1 METKD
6 LESYYPGYDEYLEQ
20 KKEENTEEDVDN
32 YVDEMRLRES
42 EN

>member
-20 KKEENTEEDVDN
+20 KKEENIEENVDN

>member
-1 METKD
+1 METKN
-6 LESYYPGYDEYLEQ
+6 LESYYPGCDEYLEP
-20 KKEENTEEDVDN
+20 KEEENTEEDVDN

>member
-6 LESYYPGYDEYLEQ
+6 LESYYPGYDECLEP
-20 KKEENTEEDVDN
+20 KEEENTEEDVDN

>member
-1 METKD
+1 METKN
-6 LESYYPGYDEYLEQ
+6 LESYYPGYDEYLEP
-20 KKEENTEEDVDN
+20 KEEENAEEDVDN

>member
-6 LESYYPGYDEYLEQ
+6 LESYYPGYDEYLEL
-20 KKEENTEEDVDN
+20 KEEENTEEDADN
-32 YVDEMRLRES
+32 YVDEMRSRES

>member
-1 METKD
+1 METRD

-20 KKEENTEEDVDN
+20 KEEENIEEDVDK
-32 YVDEMRLRES
+32 YVDEMRLREN

>member
-1 METKD
+1 METRD
-6 LESYYPGYDEYLEQ
+6 LESYYPGYDEHPEQ
-20 KKEENTEEDVDN
+20 KEEENIEEDVDN

>member
-6 LESYYPGYDEYLEQ
+6 LESYYPGYDEYLES
-20 KKEENTEEDVDN
+20 KEKENIEEDVDN
-32 YVDEMRLRES
+32 YVDEMRLRKS

>member
-6 LESYYPGYDEYLEQ
+6 LESYYPGYDKYLEP
-20 KKEENTEEDVDN
+20 KEKENIEEDVDN

>member
-20 KKEENTEEDVDN
+20 KEEENIDN

>member
-6 LESYYPGYDEYLEQ
+6 LESYQPGYDEYLESKQ
-20 KKEENTEEDVDN
+20 KENIEEDVDN

>member
-6 LESYYPGYDEYLEQ
+6 LESYYPGYDEYLEP
-20 KKEENTEEDVDN
+20 KEKEIIEEDADN

>member
-6 LESYYPGYDEYLEQ
+6 LESYYPGYDEYLEP
-20 KKEENTEEDVDN
+20 KEKENIEEDVDN
-32 YVDEMRLRES
+32 CDDEMRLRES

>member
-1 METKD
+1 METKN
-6 LESYYPGYDEYLEQ
+6 LESYYPGYDEYLKPKE
-20 KKEENTEEDVDN
+20 EENTEEDVDN

>member
-6 LESYYPGYDEYLEQ
+6 LESYCPGYDEYLEQ
-20 KKEENTEEDVDN
+20 KEEENIEEDVDN

>member
-20 KKEENTEEDVDN
+20 KEEENTEEDVDN

>member
-6 LESYYPGYDEYLEQ
+6 LESYYSGYDEYLEQ
-20 KKEENTEEDVDN
+20 KEEENIEEDVDN